1 MTPHPSGQVRVIGGG
16 PIGLLLTALLQSM
29 DGPPVRLYDRRG
41 GYTRTR
47 MVSLA
52 PYLVAD
58 SIESY
63 GADTIDGD
71 SVEAIFEPAELET
84 RLAFRR
90 TIAPDLSSL
99 LREWTRGFVPL
110 NTIERSLSDLI
121 DAGAGG
127 TVERI
132 DGDVSSDEALSMA
145 EPGDILVD
153 CTGTRSLLRDHLV
166 PGPEAER
173 RGRNTLRFRLE
184 YALVVTFLYDQP
196 YACDEYCKYY
206 KNIGNSDYKFIPAV
220 HRTFYDGSTSHVTG
234 IITIGREEFE
244 AMPPAFDG
252 AWLRDNFPQIAQS
265 MDRFIDKIKEETH
278 GELVGDLEI
287 VRIPLDLYRARNAT
301 SRRWHGS
308 GVDHALADDAG
319 LPARRLGDGLAVLP
333 GDLTRL
339 RERLLPG
346 RPHRQSGAVARDDVR
361 PLRDVHVPA
370 MAAGLHA
377 QPDDQAQQGPA
388 RIGRRH
394 HGPARAAA
402 RLLTSR
408 SVSEDWL
415 RR

>member
-29 DGPPVRLYDRRG
+29 DGPPVRLYDRRD

-71 SVEAIFEPAELET
+71 SVEAIFEPAELEI

-127 TVERI
+127 AVERI
-132 DGDVSSDEALSMA
+132 DGDVSSDEALSMG

-166 PGPEAER
+166 PGLEAER

-206 KNIGNSDYKFIPAV
+206 KNIGNSEYKFIPAV

-234 IITIGREEFE
+234 IITIGREVYE

-252 AWLRDNFPQIAQS
+252 AWLRDNFPLIAQS
-265 MDRFIDKIKEETH
+265 MDRFIDKIKEESH

-308 GVDHALADDAG
+308 GADHPLADT
-319 LPARRLGDGLAVLP
+319 PAFLLGDSAMGSPYFQAISLGFESAFFLAGHIANRELSLETMFDRYETFMYQQWLRVYMRSRMIKHNKDLLGSVDDTMGLL
-333 GDLTRL
+333 
-339 RERLLPG
+339 ERL
-346 RPHRQSGAVARDDVR
+346 
-361 PLRDVHVPA
+361 HVY
-370 MAAGLHA
+370 
-377 QPDDQAQQGPA
+377 
-388 RIGRRH
+388 
-394 HGPARAAA
+394 
-402 RLLTSR
+402 
-408 SVSEDWL
+408 
-415 RR
+415 